1 MSSAQ
6 DNLTVLV
13 NQSFHHGK
21 LTALKQPKETGKEG
35 WLHMLKNKQ
44 ILPPHMVLATLN
56 SSLDTSDL
64 KQVETS
70 LLKATE
76 ICRYGNIIFFLY
88 M

>member
-1 MSSAQ
+1 
-6 DNLTVLV
+6 
-13 NQSFHHGK
+13 
-21 LTALKQPKETGKEG
+21 
-35 WLHMLKNKQ
+35 
-44 ILPPHMVLATLN
+44 MVLATLN